1 MNPRL
6 QPQNSANSGCERS
19 TSAPEGSA
27 ARFEFLVI
35 ANEATHPRANPKEF
49 RVVQLQLKTWQ
60 FVDDYL
66 KSKTGIMIPIGSTEQ
81 HGPTGLIGT
90 DALTAEMIAR
100 GAGEKVGALVAP
112 TISVGMAQHHLAFAG
127 SVTLRPTT
135 LIAVVR
141 DTVVSL
147 ARHGFTRF
155 FFVNGHGGN
164 IATVTAAF
172 SEIYAERSMER
183 MSNQPSI
190 KCALRNWWDGPGI
203 RALQKELYP
212 SGEGSHATASEVA
225 LTWYKYPETMQRKEM
240 EPKIAPN
247 GSFADAEDYRRV
259 FPDGRIGSDPNQA
272 TPEHGKR
279 FYDTAVEEVA
289 RDYEKWVADRR
300 SCSSGPRASCARF
313 RDENAPDSAA
323 HALAMKDVEAGRH
336 DDRDAGHRQRVGHL
350 APHDVADGE
359 RPQDRGVAERA
370 DHRELAARAQRDDH
384 ELVAHR
390 QQERGA
396 QR

>member
-1 MNPRL
+1 M
-6 QPQNSANSGCERS
+6 
-19 TSAPEGSA
+19 
-27 ARFEFLVI
+27 
-35 ANEATHPRANPKEF
+35 
-49 RVVQLQLKTWQ
+49 QLQLKTWQ

-172 SEIYAERSMER
+172 SEIYSERSMER

-225 LTWYKYPETMQRKEM
+225 LTWYKYPETMQQKEM
-240 EPKIAPN
+240 EPRIAPN

-289 RDYEKWVADRR
+289 RDYEKWVAR
-300 SCSSGPRASCARF
+300 
-313 RDENAPDSAA
+313 
-323 HALAMKDVEAGRH
+323 
-336 DDRDAGHRQRVGHL
+336 
-350 APHDVADGE
+350 
-359 RPQDRGVAERA
+359 
-370 DHRELAARAQRDDH
+370 
-384 ELVAHR
+384 
-390 QQERGA
+390 
-396 QR
+396 